1 MMRNED
7 GTVTE
12 VTEQSS
18 CPPGAYSPVMVV
30 VGGRQ
35 TVRRI
40 SKEKCSIQMC
50 VMEEKEAGEGEMWVR
65 EGVRF

>member
-18 CPPGAYSPVMVV
+18 CPPGAYGPVMVV

-35 TVRRI
+35 TVSRI
-40 SKEKCSIQMC
+40 SKETCSIQMR
-50 VMEEKEAGEGEMWVR
+50 VMEEREAGKGEMWVR
-65 EGVRF
+65 EGVGF